1 MIGTANAGLGGL
13 GCGGAVDHRV
23 WSRMDIRDQDTG
35 STPHKAAGFGRG
47 GHEADRQ
54 HASRTLVE
62 WAKLALG
69 IGYQQ
74 RVRRLEISVSRMGGR
89 LDGIEDAID
98 ALLGPRP

>member
-1 MIGTANAGLGGL
+1 MIGNANAGLGGL
-13 GCGGAVDHRV
+13 GCGGPVDHRV

-35 STPHKAAGFGRG
+35 STPHKAAGFGGSR
-47 GHEADRQ
+47 HESDRQ
-54 HASRTLVE
+54 HAPRTLVE

-74 RVRRLEISVSRMGGR
+74 RVRSLENSVSHMSGR

-98 ALLGPRP
+98 TLLGPRG

>member
-1 MIGTANAGLGGL
+1 MMGTANAGLGQL
-13 GCGGAVDHRV
+13 GCGGPVDHRV

-35 STPHKAAGFGRG
+35 PATYKAPRFCGS

-54 HASRTLVE
+54 HAPRTLVE

-74 RVRRLEISVSRMGGR
+74 RVRSLEISVSHMSGRM
-89 LDGIEDAID
+89 DGIEDAID
-98 ALLGPRP
+98 ALTGPPA